1 MKSSVKLDLMN
12 DDEERPGRGTRT
24 PRTGRRPGQE
34 SGTREAILVAAERLF
49 LERGYENA
57 SMRAIGAAAGV
68 DAALVTHFFGS
79 KANLLAAAVR
89 WPFDPEL
96 EVPRLLAGGRDQVGR
111 RVVRLFTRTWD
122 DRQLRDPIITL
133 LRAAATEPRAA
144 ELIDDVLRARLFGP
158 LLAALGSDR
167 PELRGNLAAS
177 QLVGLGMARY
187 ILGFE
192 PLASARSDRVI
203 AWVAPT
209 VQRYLVGD
217 L

>member
-1 MKSSVKLDLMN
+1 MKCSVKLDLMS
-12 DDEERPGRGTRT
+12 DDEGRRAGGTRT
-24 PRTGRRPGQE
+24 PRTGRRPGPE
-34 SGTREAILVAAERLF
+34 SGTREAILAAAEQLF
-49 LERGYENA
+49 LERGYDNA

-89 WPFDPEL
+89 WPFDPDV

-111 RVVRLFTRTWD
+111 RIVRLFTRTWD
-122 DRQLRDPIITL
+122 DRQLRDPIVTL
-133 LRAAATEPRAA
+133 LGAAVTEPRAA
-144 ELIDDVLRARLFGP
+144 ELIDDVLRTQLFAP

-167 PELRGNLAAS
+167 PELRANLAAS

-187 ILGFE
+187 VLGFE
-192 PLASARSDRVI
+192 PLASARSDRVVV
-203 AWVAPT
+203 WVAPT
-209 VQRYLVGD
+209 VQRYLVGE

>member
-1 MKSSVKLDLMN
+1 MKSSVKLNLMS
-12 DDEERPGRGTRT
+12 DDEGRRASGTKT

-34 SGTREAILVAAERLF
+34 SGTREAILAAAERLF

-89 WPFDPEL
+89 WPLDPDV

-122 DRQLRDPIITL
+122 DQQLRDPIITL
-133 LRAAATEPRAA
+133 LGAAATEPRAA
-144 ELIDDVLRARLFGP
+144 ELIDDVLRTRLMGP

-167 PELRGNLAAS
+167 PDLRANLAAS

-192 PLASARSDRVI
+192 PLASARSDRVV

-209 VQRYLVGD
+209 VQHYLVGE

>member
-1 MKSSVKLDLMN
+1 MS
-12 DDEERPGRGTRT
+12 DDGARRAGGTRT
-24 PRTGRRPGQE
+24 PRTGRRPGSE
-34 SGTREAILVAAERLF
+34 SGTREAILQAAERLF

-89 WPFDPEL
+89 WPFDPDV

-111 RVVRLFTRTWD
+111 RVVGLFTRTWD

-133 LRAAATEPRAA
+133 LSAAATEPRAA
-144 ELIDDVLRARLFGP
+144 ELIDDVLRTRLFAP

-167 PELRGNLAAS
+167 PDLRANLAAS
-177 QLVGLGMARY
+177 QLVGLGMTRY

-192 PLASARSDRVI
+192 PLASARSDRVV

-209 VQRYLVGD
+209 VQRYLVGE

>member
-1 MKSSVKLDLMN
+1 MKSSVNLDRMSA
-12 DDEERPGRGTRT
+12 DEVRAGPTRT
-24 PRTGRRPGQE
+24 PRTGRRPGPE
-34 SGTREAILVAAERLF
+34 SGTRDAILAAAERLF

-89 WPFDPEL
+89 WPFEPDV
-96 EVPRLLAGGRDQVGR
+96 EVPRLLAGGPDQVGR

-122 DRQLRDPIITL
+122 DERLRDPIITL
-133 LRAAATEPRAA
+133 LGAATTEPRAA
-144 ELIDDVLRARLFGP
+144 ELVDDVLRTRLLGP

-167 PELRGNLAAS
+167 RELRANLAAS
-177 QLVGLGMARY
+177 QLVGLGMTRY

-192 PLASARSDRVI
+192 PLASARSDRVV

>member
-1 MKSSVKLDLMN
+1 MKSSVKLNLMS
-12 DDEERPGRGTRT
+12 DDEGRRASGTRT
-24 PRTGRRPGQE
+24 PRTGRRPGPE
-34 SGTREAILVAAERLF
+34 SGTREAILAAAERLF
-49 LERGYENA
+49 LERGYDNA

-79 KANLLAAAVR
+79 KANLLVAAVR
-89 WPFDPEL
+89 WPFDPDV

-111 RVVRLFTRTWD
+111 RLVRLFTRTWD
-122 DRQLRDPIITL
+122 ERQLRDPIITL
-133 LRAAATEPRAA
+133 LGAAATEPRAG
-144 ELIDDVLRARLFGP
+144 ELIDDVLRTRLFGP

-167 PELRGNLAAS
+167 PDLRANLAAS

-192 PLASARSDRVI
+192 PLASARSDRVV
-203 AWVAPT
+203 AWVAPA
-209 VQRYLVGD
+209 VQRYLVGE

>member
-1 MKSSVKLDLMN
+1 MKCSVNLDRMSA
-12 DDEERPGRGTRT
+12 DEARAGPTRT
-24 PRTGRRPGQE
+24 PRTGRRPGPE
-34 SGTREAILVAAERLF
+34 SGTRDAILAAAERLF
-49 LERGYENA
+49 LEQGYENA

-89 WPFDPEL
+89 WPFDPDV
-96 EVPRLLAGGRDQVGR
+96 EVPRLLAGGPDQVGR

-122 DRQLRDPIITL
+122 DERLRDPIITL
-133 LRAAATEPRAA
+133 LGAATTEPRAA
-144 ELIDDVLRARLFGP
+144 ELVDDVLGTRLLGP

-167 PELRGNLAAS
+167 RELRANLAAS
-177 QLVGLGMARY
+177 QLVGLGMTRY

-192 PLASARSDRVI
+192 PLASARSDRVV

-209 VQRYLVGD
+209 VQRYLVD
-217 L
+217 KL

>member
-1 MKSSVKLDLMN
+1 
-12 DDEERPGRGTRT
+12 
-24 PRTGRRPGQE
+24 
-34 SGTREAILVAAERLF
+34 LF

-57 SMRAIGAAAGV
+57 SMRAIGAEAGV
-68 DAALVTHFFGS
+68 DAALVTHFFGT

-89 WPFDPEL
+89 WPFDPEI

-111 RVVRLFTRTWD
+111 QIVTLFTRTWD
-122 DRQLRDPIITL
+122 DPRGRDPVITL

-144 ELIDDVLRARLFGP
+144 ELIDDVLRTRLFGP

-167 PELRGNLAAS
+167 AELRANLAAS

-192 PLASARSDRVI
+192 PLASARSDRVV

-209 VQRYLVGD
+209 VQRYLTGE

>member
-1 MKSSVKLDLMN
+1 MSA
-12 DDEERPGRGTRT
+12 DEARAGPTRT
-24 PRTGRRPGQE
+24 PRTGRRPGPE
-34 SGTREAILVAAERLF
+34 SGTRDAILAAAERLF

-89 WPFDPEL
+89 WPFDPDL
-96 EVPRLLAGGRDQVGR
+96 EVPRLLAGGPDQVGR

-122 DRQLRDPIITL
+122 DERLRDPIITL
-133 LRAAATEPRAA
+133 LGAATTEPRAA
-144 ELIDDVLRARLFGP
+144 ELVDDVLRTRLLGP

-167 PELRGNLAAS
+167 RELRANLAAS
-177 QLVGLGMARY
+177 QLVGLGMTRY

-192 PLASARSDRVI
+192 PLASARSDRVV

-209 VQRYLVGD
+209 VQRYLVGE

>member
-1 MKSSVKLDLMN
+1 MKSSVKLNLMSA
-12 DDEERPGRGTRT
+12 DESRPEGVTKT

-34 SGTREAILVAAERLF
+34 SGTREAILAAAERLF
-49 LERGYENA
+49 LERGYDSA

-89 WPFDPEL
+89 WPFDPEV
-96 EVPRLLAGGRDQVGR
+96 EVPRLLAGGADQVGR
-111 RVVRLFTRTWD
+111 RVVKLFTRTWD
-122 DRQLRDPIITL
+122 DRQRRDPIITL
-133 LRAAATEPRAA
+133 LGAAATEPRAA
-144 ELIDDVLRARLFGP
+144 ELVDDVLRTRLFGP

-177 QLVGLGMARY
+177 QLVGLGMTRY

-192 PLASARSDRVI
+192 PLASARSDRVV

-209 VQRYLVGD
+209 VQRYLVGE